1 MENKNNQSFSFRKRL
16 LSFKFAFRGI
26 ALLFRFEHNAWIHLF
41 VFLMVIAAGFVL
53 QIDKTEWILVLLVSA
68 FVFSAEAFNSSVEAL
83 ADEVSEE
90 HRERIGKSKDL
101 AAAAVLIAAISAI
114 AIGLIIFLPRV
125 LLFFGVL

>member
-1 MENKNNQSFSFRKRL
+1 MENKNDQGFSLRKRI

-26 ALLFRFEHNAWIHLF
+26 AFLFRFEHNARIHLF
-41 VFLMVIAAGFVL
+41 VFLMVIATGVFL
-53 QIDKTEWILVLLVSA
+53 QIDKIEWILVLLVSA
-68 FVFSAEAFNSSVEAL
+68 FVFSAEAFNSSLEAL

-125 LLFFGVL
+125 LLLLGVI